1 MKGDLWMT
9 REVVNL
15 CFKKKEEA
23 YIRFKKMKS
32 DYENIKQTGKILC
45 RQLEADV
52 EINNRP
58 AAI

>member
-1 MKGDLWMT
+1 
-9 REVVNL
+9 
-15 CFKKKEEA
+15 
-23 YIRFKKMKS
+23 MKS

-58 AAI
+58 AAIQIIDRGQKLMGVHSF